1 MLLQTDQPIGLPYS
15 RQIRNI
21 FICSWYCERLQNTTI
36 CELIKNGM
44 SRSVCLD
51 SKIWITGMCLFILR
65 VYSERFLIENGKRLE
80 HNTTKHVTAMSTIEC
95 VSYCVNSPICCS
107 VSYNNVS
114 SQCVLDQSSCCDVET
129 TVEHNTM
136 LIQNGDMDFILANH
150 TTGKL
155 TWIYVF

>member
-1 MLLQTDQPIGLPYS
+1 
-15 RQIRNI
+15 
-21 FICSWYCERLQNTTI
+21 
-36 CELIKNGM
+36 M
-44 SRSVCLD
+44 SRCVFLD
-51 SKIWITGMCLFILR
+51 SKKGITGMWFLILR
-65 VYSERFLIENGKRLE
+65 TYSEMFLIEHGKRLA

-136 LIQNGDMDFILANH
+136 LIQNGDMDFIFANH

-155 TWIYVF
+155 T

>member
-1 MLLQTDQPIGLPYS
+1 
-15 RQIRNI
+15 
-21 FICSWYCERLQNTTI
+21 
-36 CELIKNGM
+36 M
-44 SRSVCLD
+44 SRSVCLE

-80 HNTTKHVTAMSTIEC
+80 HNTTKHVTAMSIIEC

-150 TTGKL
+150 TTGTLK
-155 TWIYVF
+155 WIYVF